1 MPMEVFQ
8 ALFTSI
14 LPLYVLIAL
23 GWVAGRFFGVERQ
36 TMGALGIF
44 IIQPIVSFGFVAQLD
59 FKIEYLMIPIMVFTF
74 SSTVLIGAYA
84 LGLKIYADKR
94 ANLLAMCAAMGNTGY
109 FGLPVALLLLDTHWV
124 AVYIFANLGGVIC
137 EATVMY
143 YIANRGAFDVKTSIK
158 KLMQF
163 PTIYAVALG
172 IYFNQAGL
180 GLSDQFITYWE
191 YFNGSYIVIG
201 MMIIGVALS
210 RVKKLVIGPKFMAIA
225 YMGKFFVWPLLSL
238 SFISI
243 DYHFLKLFSREVY
256 LIMLVIS
263 IVPPGANISAFAAQ
277 LDLNPE
283 KAATTVLIG
292 TIFALFFIP
301 AVLIL
306 SGLQ

>member
-1 MPMEVFQ
+1 
-8 ALFTSI
+8 
-14 LPLYVLIAL
+14 
-23 GWVAGRFFGVERQ
+23 
-36 TMGALGIF
+36 MGALGIF